1 MKKFIVEI
9 EDEDWGEILEEM
21 KYDYGRTDPDRV
33 PPLDEQVL
41 KDFLYHIDEYGHLE
55 NVDLEIT
62 QEVEVGV

>member
-1 MKKFIVEI
+1 MKKFTVGI

-21 KYDYGRTDPDRV
+21 KYNYGRTDPDRV

-41 KDFLYHIDEYGHLE
+41 KDFLYHIDEYDHLE
-55 NVDLEIT
+55 NVDLRIT